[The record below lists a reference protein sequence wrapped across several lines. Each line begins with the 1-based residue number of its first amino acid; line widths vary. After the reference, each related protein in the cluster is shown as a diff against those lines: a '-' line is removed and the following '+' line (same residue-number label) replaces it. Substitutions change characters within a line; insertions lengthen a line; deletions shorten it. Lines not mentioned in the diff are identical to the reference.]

1 MDCQES
7 DLHEEVA
14 IRSTGTLEERV
25 SALLLQLRVPVHLS
39 GYRFIR
45 QAILLALAEPT
56 LLDCVTYAL
65 YPAVAA
71 RYGTSAS
78 CVERAIRHAI
88 TVAGI
93 EAVPAC
99 FRELCAATWKAG
111 TSRLTVNCFHSWSKH
126 CATAII
132 PEHRFAYAHKNHPYM
147 QTFC

>member
-1 MDCQES
+1 M
-7 DLHEEVA
+7 HEEVA

-78 CVERAIRHAI
+78 CVERAIRH
-88 TVAGI
+88 GHYRCL
-93 EAVPAC
+93 E
-99 FRELCAATWKAG
+99 
-111 TSRLTVNCFHSWSKH
+111 SRRSQPVFGNYVLPPGK
-126 CATAII
+126 
-132 PEHRFAYAHKNHPYM
+132 RG
-147 QTFC
+147 

>member
-1 MDCQES
+1 MDYLES

-14 IRSTGTLEERV
+14 IRSTGTLEERI

-88 TVAGI
+88 TVAWNRGGPSLFSGI
-93 EAVPAC
+93 MCCHLESGDKPTN
-99 FRELCAATWKAG
+99 RELLSQLVEAL
-111 TSRLTVNCFHSWSKH
+111 RY
-126 CATAII
+126 
-132 PEHRFAYAHKNHPYM
+132 RYHP
-147 QTFC
+147 